1 MKILLPLLLTVSIC
15 TTVVTSQENWYCI
28 NSCTELLGKDLPG
41 NAGPGQIILPH
52 PSHPNCQLLVTYRAW
67 VCLENVNGSWQLAY
81 RLSITGWAPV
91 DINDP
96 GCTGLKSEMYPS
108 GYPGPVNQDYV
119 LNMFSSLM
127 PIVSEYYF
135 INDPDSL
142 PSSFRCPAVYR
153 TQEFVQ
159 GSCVKLVQG
168 SHISTQAGIVLN
180 PFFSLAWCTYI
191 CCTTTIAHCYN
202 TETNTVQTVVQSS
215 SGPPRGCD
223 ALDRIAPPPSGTI
236 LSTTCRSTCPINP

>member
-1 MKILLPLLLTVSIC
+1 MYHSRYEPGKLVLYQQLHGIAWKRLAGQCRTRTDYTPSSVSPELP
-15 TTVVTSQENWYCI
+15 VTCHLQSLGMLGECQRFMAA
-28 NSCTELLGKDLPG
+28 SLSTE
-41 NAGPGQIILPH
+41 H
-52 PSHPNCQLLVTYRAW
+52 YW
-67 VCLENVNGSWQLAY
+67 
-81 RLSITGWAPV
+81 WAPV
-91 DINDP
+91 DINDS